1 VIDLFGVSIH
11 DPDVVFTDLGL
22 ALLGAYFGWRLWG
35 HGGAL
40 ARMGAIL
47 MGGLASAAFW
57 GAVFHAFF
65 PAGTATTPGFI
76 AWIPVSLSIVVA
88 AATMLGLALLIL
100 VPGLPPRGL
109 RGIVAA
115 YAAVFAGVVVLAD
128 ESFTSIVRFYVPALL
143 LFLIGAIWQATRSR
157 SAGWSLIA
165 AGLVMSAGAA
175 VLQQAKVS
183 VHPDY
188 FDHNAVYHVVQGIA
202 LVILY
207 VGFRRTGGQADG
219 RTGGRAR

>member
-40 ARMGAIL
+40 ARMGAVL

-100 VPGLPPRGL
+100 VPGLPARGL

-115 YAAVFAGVVVLAD
+115 YDGVLVAAAAALGVPTSLAELPDGLDHEAERLRIEHELQRAGL
-128 ESFTSIVRFYVPALL
+128 S
-143 LFLIGAIWQATRSR
+143 WQATQS
-157 SAGWSLIA
+157 
-165 AGLVMSAGAA
+165 
-175 VLQQAKVS
+175 QKPPQAE
-183 VHPDY
+183 
-188 FDHNAVYHVVQGIA
+188 AE
-202 LVILY
+202 
-207 VGFRRTGGQADG
+207 
-219 RTGGRAR
+219 